1 MVKMKTN
8 INKDMRLFDVDFLP
22 GKWRITKLGDIS
34 FVTKLAGFE
43 YTKHFDS
50 YKVNGEII
58 VIRGINITNN
68 KLDTSDV
75 KTIPKRVS
83 DLLPRSKLNKG
94 DLTFAY
100 VGTIG
105 PVFLIDQ
112 NNKYHLGPNTAKI
125 SPSDDVDPRYMFQY
139 FTSNLIRREINENIS
154 VGAQPSLSMKKIRS
168 FNIILP
174 PHIEQQK
181 IATALSDMDD
191 LIESLEKIIEKKKKI
206 KQGTMQQ
213 LLTGKKR
220 LPGFSGEWKI
230 VKVDD
235 FGSIVTGG
243 TPATRSEEYW
253 NGDIPWVTPTDITNR
268 KNILKTGRMITQKG
282 IETINKLPAKTV
294 LVTCIASIGKNAILM
309 QEGACNQQINAIIPN
324 DNYNSDFLYYLMEN
338 NKNYLKS
345 KAGITATNI
354 ISKQTFSE
362 IEFLVPNIK
371 EQQAIAEILSDMDA
385 EIEALEEKLKKYKKL
400 KEGMMQELLTGRI
413 RLV

>member
-1 MVKMKTN
+1 MVIMN
-8 INKDMRLFDVDFLP
+8 D
-22 GKWRITKLGDIS
+22 KLTEVNHIPDGWESIPIGDIFIFKNGLNKS
-34 FVTKLAGFE
+34 KEIFGTGTPIINYMDVYRNSGLKPEQIKRKVSLNKNE
-43 YTKHFDS
+43 IKS
-50 YKVNGEII
+50 YEV
-58 VIRGINITNN
+58 
-68 KLDTSDV
+68 
-75 KTIPKRVS
+75 
-83 DLLPRSKLNKG
+83 NKG
-94 DLTFAY
+94 DVFFTRTSETPEEIGLSSVLLDDISDGVFSGFILRARPINNILLDEYKKYCFSTKKVRDEIISKATFTTRALTNGR
-100 VGTIG
+100 V
-105 PVFLIDQ
+105 
-112 NNKYHLGPNTAKI
+112 
-125 SPSDDVDPRYMFQY
+125 
-139 FTSNLIRREINENIS
+139 
-154 VGAQPSLSMKKIRS
+154 LSKVS
-168 FNIILP
+168 ILVP
-174 PHIEQQK
+174 PKEEQQK

-213 LLTGKKR
+213 LLTGEKR
-220 LPGFSGEWKI
+220 LPGFSGEWEI

-243 TPATRSEEYW
+243 TPATRIEEYW
-253 NGDIPWVTPTDITNR
+253 NGDIPWITPTDITNR

-324 DNYNSDFLYYLMEN
+324 DIYNSDFLYYLMEN

>member
-112 NNKYHLGPNTAKI
+112 NNKYHLRPN
-125 SPSDDVDPRYMFQY
+125 
-139 FTSNLIRREINENIS
+139 
-154 VGAQPSLSMKKIRS
+154 
-168 FNIILP
+168 
-174 PHIEQQK
+174 
-181 IATALSDMDD
+181 
-191 LIESLEKIIEKKKKI
+191 
-206 KQGTMQQ
+206 
-213 LLTGKKR
+213 
-220 LPGFSGEWKI
+220 
-230 VKVDD
+230 
-235 FGSIVTGG
+235 
-243 TPATRSEEYW
+243 TRSEEH
-253 NGDIPWVTPTDITNR
+253 TP
-268 KNILKTGRMITQKG
+268 
-282 IETINKLPAKTV
+282 
-294 LVTCIASIGKNAILM
+294 
-309 QEGACNQQINAIIPN
+309 
-324 DNYNSDFLYYLMEN
+324 
-338 NKNYLKS
+338 
-345 KAGITATNI
+345 
-354 ISKQTFSE
+354 
-362 IEFLVPNIK
+362 
-371 EQQAIAEILSDMDA
+371 
-385 EIEALEEKLKKYKKL
+385 
-400 KEGMMQELLTGRI
+400 EL
-413 RLV
+413 